1 VVAVEAANMNL
12 TTLTV
17 FLSLPQKYKKQI
29 NISNGNR
36 HFIYD
41 VSNKRIM
48 GVSDNTHAINKICDS
63 FLNTNSFLHA
73 NTCVLDDGFDSLSP
87 YLYCI
92 DEDNNTIVKS
102 TDILN
107 FDDLYYYALISE
119 KTAAVNYVV
128 ITIANFRR
136 RIYANTL
143 LQHEIYQYKLK
154 EAEEII
160 NLNIDELSD
169 GTEQQYPFVYG
180 YAQVENLSLR
190 VAANEIKLR
199 HEFFYKKLANIET
212 FRLKFIKQ
220 IIECKDITMIPIIV
234 DDIETQGSLYGKF

>member
-1 VVAVEAANMNL
+1 MNL
-12 TTLTV
+12 TNLTA
-17 FLSLPQKYKKQI
+17 FLATPQKYKKQI
-29 NISNGNR
+29 NISTGNR
-36 HFIYD
+36 HFVYD
-41 VSNKRIM
+41 VSNKRII

-92 DEDNNTIVKS
+92 DEDNNKIIKS
-102 TDILN
+102 KNTLN
-107 FDDLYYYALISE
+107 FDDLYYYALIAE
-119 KTAAVNYVV
+119 KTAAVNHMV

-136 RIYANTL
+136 RIYANTV

-220 IIECKDITMIPIIV
+220 IIECKDITMIPVII